1 MLQVWIRL
9 QYHGRKRTKASKISK
24 YAENTTIQNRWP
36 MIFRHEY
43 IQLVY
48 LRENGYDNIN
58 YKKKSTNYIPM
69 FRESAC
75 SYCHLE
81 FKSEN
86 SLYFAT
92 VILQQIMKCVNG

>member
-1 MLQVWIRL
+1 
-9 QYHGRKRTKASKISK
+9 
-24 YAENTTIQNRWP
+24 
-36 MIFRHEY
+36 MIFRHEF

-69 FRESAC
+69 SRESSC

-81 FKSEN
+81 FKSGN
-86 SLYFAT
+86 SQCVLCNSDFMAE
-92 VILQQIMKCVNG
+92 IMKCVNG

>member
-1 MLQVWIRL
+1 ME
-9 QYHGRKRTKASKISK
+9 GREQKHQKISK

-36 MIFRHEY
+36 MIFRHEF

-48 LRENGYDNIN
+48 LRENGYNIN

-69 FRESAC
+69 SRESSC

-81 FKSEN
+81 FKSGN
-86 SLYFAT
+86 SQCVLCNSDFMAE
-92 VILQQIMKCVNG
+92 IMKCVNG